1 MIILDTDVIS
11 ALMKDQPEQ
20 AVAAWVD
27 QQSRVSVWTTSVS
40 VFELRFGL
48 EIMALG
54 KKRSRLAEA
63 LEVLLGEKIGER
75 IAPFDAQAAEH
86 AASLMAFRAK
96 AGRPV
101 ELRDTMIAGIALAH
115 QATIA
120 TRNTAHFRDLSVS
133 VINPW
138 LAWRPA

>member
-11 ALMKDQPEQ
+11 ALMRPAPEA
-20 AVAAWVD
+20 AVAEWLD
-27 QQSRVSVWTTSVS
+27 QQSPVSVWTTSVTIL
-40 VFELRFGL
+40 ELRYGIQIL
-48 EIMALG
+48 PDG
-54 KKRSRLAEA
+54 KRRSRLLQEFDD
-63 LEVLLGEKIGER
+63 VLVEEIGER

-138 LAWRPA
+138 PA